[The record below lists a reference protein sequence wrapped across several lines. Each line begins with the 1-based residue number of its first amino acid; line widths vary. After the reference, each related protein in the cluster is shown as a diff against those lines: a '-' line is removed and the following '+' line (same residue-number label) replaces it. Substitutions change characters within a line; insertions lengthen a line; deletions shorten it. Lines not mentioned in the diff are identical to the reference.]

1 MRATLTADP
10 ARGPGYGIIEMRG
23 IGHLSDPVFVIY
35 RSDGKSLS
43 GGGWQESE
51 STLRPDAWENED
63 GNLRIA
69 VGPAIVNE
77 MDNLESYRIS
87 LPGAGLCPLAVQNLV
102 YSHMGG
108 GQGIGSSF
116 SLSDPSPIQ
125 PQASPE
131 PGPEPEPE
139 PSPDPGPVEPPPTQV
154 EEPLALPLKNKTEK
168 QSKTGLVAGLLLLL
182 LLAAGALWWFVLRAP
197 DATPL
202 PPPVPPGAESAARN
216 SPSGRS
222 ALALAR
228 EQLRG
233 EARPEVSLA
242 LAKPLRQTG
251 ATPEE
256 GDAAF
261 LLLEDAAQKGNAE
274 AMLLVG
280 QFYDPVSALPRGSIP
295 VDISQA
301 RRWYEEALA
310 KGQTEARAALDNLR
324 AYVRAAADKGDAEA
338 RSLLQTWK

>member
-10 ARGPGYGIIEMRG
+10 MRGPGYGLIEVQG
-23 IGHLSDPVFVIY
+23 AGHMPNPVFVIY

-51 STLRPDAWENED
+51 STLRPDAWENKD
-63 GNLRIA
+63 GILRLA
-69 VGPAIVNE
+69 VGPAVVNE
-77 MDNLESYRIS
+77 MDNLESYRLS
-87 LPGAGLCPLAVQNLV
+87 LPGPGLCPLVVQNLV

-108 GQGIGSSF
+108 GQGIGARAPRP
-116 SLSDPSPIQ
+116 DPAPVQ
-125 PQASPE
+125 PQASPG

-139 PSPDPGPVEPPPTQV
+139 PSPAPEPVETPPAPM
-154 EEPLALPLKNKTEK
+154 EEPLQLPSQSSAKK
-168 QSKTGLVAGLLLLL
+168 QGRTGLLAGLLLLL
-182 LLAAGALWWFVLRAP
+182 LLAAGALWWFVWRAP

-202 PPPVPPGAESAARN
+202 PPVPPQTSEGAARN
-216 SPSGRS
+216 TPSGPS

-242 LAKPLRQTG
+242 LAKPLRK
-251 ATPEE
+251 ADASAEE

-301 RRWYEEALA
+301 RRWYDMALA
-310 KGQTEARAALDNLR
+310 KGQAEARAALDKLR
-324 AYVRAAADKGDAEA
+324 AHVRAAADKGDVEA

>member
-1 MRATLTADP
+1 MRATLRADP
-10 ARGPGYGIIEMRG
+10 KRGPGYGIIEVQGAGNMP
-23 IGHLSDPVFVIY
+23 DPVFAIY
-35 RSDGKSLS
+35 RSDGKSLC

-51 STLRPDAWENED
+51 STLRADAWENEG
-63 GNLRIA
+63 GNLRLA
-69 VGPAIVNE
+69 VGPAVVNE

-87 LPGAGLCPLAVQNLV
+87 LPGPGFCPLLVQNLV

-108 GQGIGSSF
+108 GQGIGAH
-116 SLSDPSPIQ
+116 LPLPDPSPVQ

-139 PSPDPGPVEPPPTQV
+139 PSPDPGPVETPPAQV
-154 EEPLALPLKNKTEK
+154 EEPLQPPSESGAKK
-168 QSKTGLVAGLLLLL
+168 QGKTGLLAALLLLL
-182 LLAAGALWWFVLRAP
+182 LLAAAALWWFVLRAP

-202 PPPVPPGAESAARN
+202 PPVPSQAAEGA
-216 SPSGRS
+216 S

-242 LAKPLRQTG
+242 LAKPLRKTG
-251 ATPEE
+251 ATAEE

-280 QFYDPVSALPRGSIP
+280 QFYDPASALPRGSIP
-295 VDISQA
+295 VDMSQA
-301 RRWYEEALA
+301 KRWYDMALA
-310 KGQTEARAALDNLR
+310 QGQAEARTALDNLR
-324 AYVRAAADKGDAEA
+324 AHVQAAADKGDAEA

>member
-10 ARGPGYGIIEMRG
+10 KRGPGYGLIEVRG
-23 IGHLSDPVFVIY
+23 AGHMPDPVFVIY

-51 STLRPDAWENED
+51 SALRPDAWENEG
-63 GNLRIA
+63 GNLRLA
-69 VGPAIVNE
+69 VGPAVVNE

-87 LPGAGLCPLAVQNLV
+87 LPGPGICPLLVQNLV
-102 YSHMGG
+102 YSHIGG
-108 GQGIGSSF
+108 GQGVGSHVP
-116 SLSDPSPIQ
+116 LPDPSPVQ
-125 PQASPE
+125 PQAAPE

-139 PSPDPGPVEPPPTQV
+139 PSPDPGPVETPPAQL
-154 EEPLALPLKNKTEK
+154 EEPLQLPSESRAKK
-168 QSKTGLVAGLLLLL
+168 QGKTGLLAALLLLL
-182 LLAAGALWWFVLRAP
+182 LLAGGALWWFVLRAP

-202 PPPVPPGAESAARN
+202 PPAPPQSSEGAARN
-216 SPSGRS
+216 PPSGAS

-242 LAKPLRQTG
+242 LAKPLRKAS
-251 ATPEE
+251 ATAEE

-295 VDISQA
+295 VDMSQA
-301 RRWYEEALA
+301 KRWYDEALA
-310 KGQTEARAALDNLR
+310 KGQAEASAALDNLR
-324 AYVRAAADKGDAEA
+324 AHAQAAADKGDAEA

>member
-1 MRATLTADP
+1 MRATLTANP
-10 ARGPGYGIIEMRG
+10 THGPGYGLIEVSG
-23 IGHLSDPVFVIY
+23 VGHMSDPVFVIY

-51 STLRPDAWENED
+51 STLRPETWENED
-63 GNLRIA
+63 GNLRMA

-87 LPGAGLCPLAVQNLV
+87 LPGIGLCPLLVQNLV

-108 GQGIGSSF
+108 GQGIGSYAPLPDS
-116 SLSDPSPIQ
+116 SPIQ

-139 PSPDPGPVEPPPTQV
+139 PSPDPGPVEAPPTQV
-154 EEPLALPLKNKTEK
+154 EEPWQSLPESRAKKQGKTAL
-168 QSKTGLVAGLLLLL
+168 LVGLLVVL
-182 LLAAGALWWFVLRAP
+182 LLAAGALWWFVLRTPHAP
-197 DATPL
+197 PLPTPL
-202 PPPVPPGAESAARN
+202 PQPAENTSQN
-216 SPSGRS
+216 TPSGRS
-222 ALALAR
+222 PLALAR

-242 LAKPLRQTG
+242 LAKPLRKTD

-256 GDAAF
+256 SDAAF

-274 AMLLVG
+274 AMLLVA
-280 QFYDPVSALPRGSIP
+280 QFYDPVNVLPRGSLP

-301 RRWYEEALA
+301 RRWYDAALA
-310 KGQTEARAALDNLR
+310 KGRSEARAALDNLR
-324 AYVRAAADKGDAEA
+324 AHVQTAADKGDAEA
-338 RSLLQTWK
+338 RRLLQSWK